1 MTDPRRRRSFNTSGP
16 RKREEPK
23 PSTFKMNPPRW
34 GEQKCPSLNPK
45 PTLPRPNASQ
55 AVGEVVKA
63 RTETA
68 SETVAKGPVVVV
80 LKAEET
86 NLVESGLRTSREK
99 TGLEWSTTT
108 RRPTS

>member
-1 MTDPRRRRSFNTSGP
+1 
-16 RKREEPK
+16 
-23 PSTFKMNPPRW
+23 
-34 GEQKCPSLNPK
+34 
-45 PTLPRPNASQ
+45 
-55 AVGEVVKA
+55 VGEVA
-63 RTETA
+63 RATTETA
-68 SETVAKGPVVVV
+68 SETVAEGPVVVV